1 MWMWIIIGLVGYGM
15 GGWLTFEF
23 NVWLLREMAM
33 VRPTT
38 VARNAILWPIFLPLL
53 IWSSRR

>member
-1 MWMWIIIGLVGYGM
+1 MWWGILGVVGYVL
-15 GGWLTFEF
+15 GGWVTLEF
-23 NVWLLREMAM
+23 NIYLLREMAM
-33 VRPTT
+33 VRTAT